1 LTVRTGSGRR
11 FIGRP
16 DCRPTAA
23 LFETSLGRPERCF
36 NKFRGET
43 IWITTWGTFNPAVSG
58 YKRSAPSIGPDG
70 RIYIGSSSNLYCLA
84 PSGEIGWVSMVG
96 GHILASPAIDCDGTV
111 YIGSLDGALYAFDAN
126 GSQKWK
132 YQATSG
138 GGSIESSVVIAEG
151 GTIRLGVNGG
161 SGVRALSASGSWLWS
176 STVGNTIIASPA
188 LDATGG
194 VYVPNFMGR
203 ILLWDA
209 DGSYIWSGD
218 AYTTFNSVGSSSPV
232 IGPDGMVIV
241 GMGDK
246 LYAFARGV
254 PPLRSAWPT
263 HRHDAQR
270 TGRAVQSPCRS
281 HSPSQVLTWGYGG
294 ASTNFPTLL
303 TNVTAISAGEATRW
317 P

>member
-1 LTVRTGSGRR
+1 
-11 FIGRP
+11 
-16 DCRPTAA
+16 
-23 LFETSLGRPERCF
+23 
-36 NKFRGET
+36 
-43 IWITTWGTFNPAVSG
+43 
-58 YKRSAPSIGPDG
+58 
-70 RIYIGSSSNLYCLA
+70 
-84 PSGEIGWVSMVG
+84 MVG

-263 HRHDAQR
+263 PVMMPSAPA
-270 TGRAVQSPCRS
+270 AVQSPCAALRD
-281 HSPSQVLTWGYGG
+281 QVLRGFGG
-294 ASTNFPTLL
+294 LDQRPALL